1 MEAGT
6 GWTLNYLCSSI
17 IHSTY
22 FASYQDEHLNEKEKE
37 NSLWDAQSELKQKT
51 REYFFFNVKLPHYKH
66 RPHMNLEDSYCIEN
80 KTLVI
85 NSSHL
90 KIAECIINLNF

>member
-1 MEAGT
+1 MKKKKKIPSGM
-6 GWTLNYLCSSI
+6 LN
-17 IHSTY
+17 
-22 FASYQDEHLNEKEKE
+22 QNWNKKQE
-37 NSLWDAQSELKQKT
+37 NI
-51 REYFFFNVKLPHYKH
+51 FFFNVKLPHYKH

>member
-1 MEAGT
+1 MKKKKKIPSGM
-6 GWTLNYLCSSI
+6 LN
-17 IHSTY
+17 
-22 FASYQDEHLNEKEKE
+22 QNWNKKQE
-37 NSLWDAQSELKQKT
+37 NI
-51 REYFFFNVKLPHYKH
+51 FFNVKLPHYKH